1 MSFRK
6 RNVVIGAAGSS
17 SPVVR
22 QEKSLA
28 PGTRPSPL
36 DGRLTTSTGT
46 QSLDQL
52 LSGHAGMPMGTS
64 LLVEETGTTDFG
76 GVLLRY
82 YAAEGLVQGHH
93 VHLLGFGDAWR
104 RELPGLGSPDGSKR
118 SSKPNPSSD
127 EKMKIAWRYETLG
140 QRNAP
145 VRNSHAPTTPG
156 QTPSTFCHGFD
167 LTKRLENS
175 AIKGQL
181 HTTPVEGPLASPTNT
196 PFHKFI
202 TDVASKI
209 KNSSPSTIHRIVVPS
224 LLSPTLYNS
233 AASQPKEVLKFLHAL
248 RAILR
253 QFSTQATAFVTIP
266 VTLFPRSTG
275 LTRWMELLSDGV
287 LELIPLQHQAPVV
300 REPGSED
307 KGQGFLRAHSLPVFH
322 EKGGGLEGTWNRENL
337 SFKLSTSSGSKLR
350 TNLLF
355 FLLININNLKDPSP
369 VRISKIAGR
378 YLIFDSEAAAFLRR
392 NENINGALA
401 GTAPQQPTQNIFLGL
416 PIELRPEEAES
427 LLHKKVAYIVDDVA
441 AHQAVLQ
448 NPNTEARRLYLDSL
462 RTRKQTAQQV
472 FAEKNAKREAEAAVK
487 RAKSRHAPPSNPE
500 DDAIFT
506 SETEPAVHQQESTIN
521 SLGVTP
527 TSSGPLISPEAE
539 RTYQATNPTKG
550 PLCGFL
556 LASGYYMTPG
566 LRFGAKYSV
575 YPGDPLRFHAHFMA
589 NQYDWEEEIPVLDI
603 VAGGRLATAVKKAY
617 LIGAQEPQANG
628 LRDGKDMR
636 TFSIEWA
643 AM

>member
-6 RNVVIGAAGSS
+6 RNVVIGAAGAS
-17 SPVVR
+17 SPTAR

-82 YAAEGLVQGHH
+82 YAAEGLVQGHQ

-104 RELPGLGSPDGSKR
+104 RELPGLGSPGGAKK
-118 SSKPNPSSD
+118 SSKHNSSSD
-127 EKMKIAWRYETLG
+127 DKMKIAWRYETLG
-140 QRNAP
+140 QRNVPARDP
-145 VRNSHAPTTPG
+145 QASASTG
-156 QTPSTFCHGFD
+156 QTTNTFCHEFD
-167 LTKRLENS
+167 LTKRLENN

-181 HTTPVEGPLASPTNT
+181 HAMPVEGPLASPTNT
-196 PFHKFI
+196 PFHKFV
-202 TDVASKI
+202 TDVSSKI
-209 KNSSPSTIHRIVVPS
+209 KNSPPSTVHRIVVPN

-233 AASQPKEVLKFLHAL
+233 AASQPREILKFLHAL
-248 RAILR
+248 RGLLR
-253 QFSTQATAFVTIP
+253 QFSTQVTAFVTIP

-275 LTRWMELLSDGV
+275 LTRWMELLCDGV
-287 LELIPLQHQAPVV
+287 LELIPLQHQAPAI
-300 REPGSED
+300 REPGSD
-307 KGQGFLRAHSLPVFH
+307 NKGQGLLRAHSLPVFH
-322 EKGGGLEGTWNRENL
+322 EKGGGLEGAMA
-337 SFKLSTSSGSKLR
+337 SIS
-350 TNLLF
+350 
-355 FLLININNLKDPSP
+355 DP

-392 NENINGALA
+392 NENINGTLT

-416 PIELRPEEAES
+416 PIELRPEEVET
-427 LLHKKVAYIVDDVA
+427 LLQKNVAYLVDDVA
-441 AHQAVLQ
+441 AHQAVLH
-448 NPNTEARRLYLDSL
+448 NPNSEARKLYLDSL
-462 RTRKQTAQQV
+462 RTKKDTARQV
-472 FAEKNAKREAEAAVK
+472 LAEKNAKRAAEVAEK
-487 RAKSRHAPPSNPE
+487 HGKSRRCTPGNP
-500 DDAIFT
+500 DDGTNIQGDRIEMIT
-506 SETEPAVHQQESTIN
+506 RQQDTAHK
-521 SLGVTP
+521 SLSVTP
-527 TSSGPLISPEAE
+527 TSSGSLISQDAE
-539 RTYQATNPTKG
+539 RAHQVTNPTRG

-556 LASGYYMTPG
+556 LTSGYYMTPG

-575 YPGDPLRFHAHFMA
+575 YPGDPLRFHAHYMA
-589 NQYDWEEEIPVLDI
+589 NQYDWAEEIPILDI

-617 LIGAQEPQANG
+617 LVGAQQPQTDKTVD
-628 LRDGKDMR
+628 DGKMR

>member
-6 RNVVIGAAGSS
+6 RNVIIGTAGSS
-17 SPVVR
+17 SPTAR

-64 LLVEETGTTDFG
+64 ILVEETGTTDFG

-82 YAAEGLVQGHH
+82 YAAEGLVQGHQ

-104 RELPGLGSPDGSKR
+104 RELPGLGSPDGAKKNTK
-118 SSKPNPSSD
+118 SSSSSD

-140 QRNAP
+140 QRNI
-145 VRNSHAPTTPG
+145 PTRESQAQTSPG
-156 QTPSTFCHGFD
+156 QVTSTFCHGFD
-167 LTKRLENS
+167 LTKRLESN

-181 HTTPVEGPLASPTNT
+181 HATSVEGPLASPTNT

-202 TDVASKI
+202 TDVSSKI
-209 KNSSPSTIHRIVVPS
+209 KNSPPCTVHRIIVPS

-233 AASQPKEVLKFLHAL
+233 AASQPKEILKFLHAL
-248 RAILR
+248 RALLR
-253 QFSTQATAFVTIP
+253 QFPTQVTAFVSIP

-275 LTRWMELLSDGV
+275 LTRWMELLCDGV
-287 LELIPLQHQAPVV
+287 LELIPLQHQAPVI
-300 REPGSED
+300 REPGSDD
-307 KGQGFLRAHSLPVFH
+307 KGQGLLRAHSLPVFH

-337 SFKLSTSSGSKLR
+337 SFKLSSSNGLVITPFNTMTSSHSA
-350 TNLLF
+350 
-355 FLLININNLKDPSP
+355 P
-369 VRISKIAGR
+369 VRIAKIAGR
-378 YLIFDSEAAAFLRR
+378 YLIFDSEAAALLRR
-392 NENINGALA
+392 NENINGTLA

-427 LLHKKVAYIVDDVA
+427 LLQKNVAYLVDDVA
-441 AHQAVLQ
+441 AHQAGLH
-448 NPNTEARRLYLDSL
+448 NPNNEARRLYLDSL
-462 RTRKQTAQQV
+462 RTKKDTARQV
-472 FAEKNAKREAEAAVK
+472 LAEKNSK
-487 RAKSRHAPPSNPE
+487 RAAEVAEKHGKARRRAPINPDE
-500 DDAIFT
+500 DAVSGNNQT
-506 SETEPAVHQQESTIN
+506 ETITRQQDSVLK

-527 TSSGPLISPEAE
+527 TSSGSLISPDAE
-539 RTYQATNPTKG
+539 RSYQVTNPAQG
-550 PLCGFL
+550 PMCGFL
-556 LASGYYMTPG
+556 LTSGYYMTPG

-589 NQYDWEEEIPVLDI
+589 NQYDWDEEIPVLDI

-617 LIGAQEPQANG
+617 LIGAQQPQTNETVD
-628 LRDGKDMR
+628 DGNMR